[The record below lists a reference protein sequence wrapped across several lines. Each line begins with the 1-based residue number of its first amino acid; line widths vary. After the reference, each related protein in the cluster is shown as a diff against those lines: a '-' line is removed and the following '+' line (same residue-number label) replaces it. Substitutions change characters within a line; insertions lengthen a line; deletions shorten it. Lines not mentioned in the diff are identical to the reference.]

1 MGALDTIH
9 ALFIIRPDEA
19 GGAGGDGAPLVGPL
33 RLAAVRAVRW
43 HADGAAG
50 GGSGGG
56 DIELSVDGLG
66 SVLRLETPRRAEVL
80 GALAA
85 LLLELPLALTIKAE
99 GHARALVATPVAD

>member
-1 MGALDTIH
+1 MIPE
-9 ALFIIRPDEA
+9 RQ
-19 GGAGGDGAPLVGPL
+19 
-33 RLAAVRAVRW
+33 AVRSQARGVQHDCTSKFPPSRPS
-43 HADGAAG
+43 
-50 GGSGGG
+50 GSGGG